1 MKLTLQTVDTS
12 YIAQT
17 WPLVVNYIYDSLHEG
32 LEERFL
38 DYRIDHV
45 QSYLTSGQWL
55 LVVAVD
61 EQGEIRGA
69 STLSFVN
76 YPLNRVAFMTTTG
89 GKMIANPAILEQ
101 LKVICRQRG
110 ATKIQA
116 FCRDSMVRLL
126 ERCDFEPCSTLVE
139 VKI

>member
-1 MKLTLQTVDTS
+1 MKLTLQTVDTT

-38 DYRIDHV
+38 DYQIDHV

>member
-1 MKLTLQTVDTS
+1 MKLTLQTVDTA

-17 WPLVVNYIYDSLHEG
+17 WPLVEKFIYDSLHEG
-32 LEERFL
+32 LEEKFL
-38 DYRIDHV
+38 DYRLEHV
-45 QSYLTSGQWL
+45 QSYLINGQWL

-61 EQGEIRGA
+61 EQGKIHGA

-76 YPLNRVAFMTTTG
+76 YPLSRIAFMTTTG
-89 GKMIANPAILEQ
+89 GKMIANPEILEQ
-101 LKVICRQRG
+101 LKVICKQRG

-126 ERCDFEPCSTLVE
+126 ERCNFEPCSTLVE

>member
-1 MKLTLQTVDTS
+1 MKLTLQTVDTA

-89 GKMIANPAILEQ
+89 GKMIANPVILEQ

>member
-1 MKLTLQTVDTS
+1 MKLTLQTVDTT

>member
-1 MKLTLQTVDTS
+1 MKLTLQTVDTA
-12 YIAQT
+12 YISQT
-17 WPLVVNYIYDSLHEG
+17 WPLVEKFIYDSLHEG

-38 DYRIDHV
+38 DYRLDHV

-55 LVVAVD
+55 LVVATD
-61 EQGEIRGA
+61 EEGTIHGA

-76 YPLNRVAFMTTTG
+76 YPLNRIAFMTTTG
-89 GKMIANPAILEQ
+89 GKMIANPVILEQ
-101 LKVICRQRG
+101 LKVICKQRG

-126 ERCDFEPCSTLVE
+126 ERCNFEPCSTLVE